1 MDNYIVFLPSPASST
16 ALSESLGALEALNV
30 EPEYDRAFN
39 REREFFA
46 YAHNVFNRVTAH
58 RPSVR
63 VFAEAE
69 AAGSLSA
76 MSEATAEEANS
87 LTDESILP
95 SLQAFIAQ
103 LERAE
108 AERLRSLGAHVIQDF
123 EIPFDAPEIEPEN
136 VEPLSNAWH
145 LEKINVTAARNKELT
160 GSGVLVGVLD
170 TGIDASHPEF
180 AGKEIHFAE
189 FSRDGKIISTTARD
203 AGDHGTHVCG
213 TIAGRTLGVA
223 PDADLA
229 VACVL
234 NQIGLNGRLT
244 TQFSVIVKA
253 IDWLQRTDFDGRSVA
268 VVNASLGGRGYISD
282 LYGAVQTMRNV
293 SNIGLIA
300 AIGNLGER
308 GVDNHGSPA
317 NYDVSLAVGN
327 TDAQD
332 NVNPSSDWGTVAEH
346 NGLQKPELSAP
357 GTSILSSIPG
367 GGFGR
372 MTGTSMAS
380 PCVAGAAAL
389 LIQQDPTLADDVDRL
404 FGRLKALTVP
414 LADRARAGVG
424 RLDLT
429 GV

>member
-1 MDNYIVFLPSPASST
+1 MDNYIVFLPSPTSSAVFSESYRT
-16 ALSESLGALEALNV
+16 LEAFDVAPVFDGALS
-30 EPEYDRAFN
+30 
-39 REREFFA
+39 REEEFFTF
-46 YAHNVFNRVTAH
+46 AHIVFNRVTAH
-58 RPSVR
+58 RPPVR
-63 VFAEAE
+63 VYAEAE

-76 MSEATAEEANS
+76 MGEPTAEEANP

-95 SLQAFIAQ
+95 SLQAFIAH

-108 AERLRSLGAHVIQDF
+108 VERLRSLAANVIQDF
-123 EIPFDAPEIEPEN
+123 EIPFDAPEIESEN

-145 LEKINVTAARNKELT
+145 LEQINVTAARNKELT
-160 GSGVLVGVLD
+160 GSGVVVGVLD

-180 AGKEIHFAE
+180 AGKEIYFAE
-189 FSRDGKIISTTARD
+189 FSRDGKIMSTTPRD

-332 NVNPSSDWGTVAEH
+332 NVNPSSDNSGSTQW
-346 NGLQKPELSAP
+346 
-357 GTSILSSIPG
+357 TSE
-367 GGFGR
+367 
-372 MTGTSMAS
+372 A
-380 PCVAGAAAL
+380 
-389 LIQQDPTLADDVDRL
+389 
-404 FGRLKALTVP
+404 
-414 LADRARAGVG
+414 
-424 RLDLT
+424 
-429 GV
+429 